1 MSPKPWSSE
10 ACLSL
15 KDEHREE
22 LDKAIN
28 WIFNAEETDISADI
42 FQDKYSRFTLEES
55 LILLSLLLRGISI
68 KLSYTYLKSNGRVFL
83 MINNKKGHMTFLGC
97 WECSQKAHEAH
108 FYPLSKFGPKGCFF

>member
-15 KDEHREE
+15 KEEHREE

-68 KLSYTYLKSNGRVFL
+68 KLSYTCLKSNGRVFL
-83 MINNKKGHMTFLGC
+83 MINNEKGHVTFLGC

-108 FYPLSKFGPKGCFF
+108 C